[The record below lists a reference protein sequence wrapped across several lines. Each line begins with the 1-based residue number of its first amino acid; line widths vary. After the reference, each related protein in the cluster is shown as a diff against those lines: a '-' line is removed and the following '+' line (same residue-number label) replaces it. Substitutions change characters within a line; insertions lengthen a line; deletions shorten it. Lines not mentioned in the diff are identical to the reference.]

1 MTNLVQLDASRS
13 GARERVLES
22 AYELFSRR
30 AVRDVGVD
38 EIIGRAGV
46 AKATFY
52 RHFPGKDDLVLAFLV
67 LREER
72 WTFGFVEAEARRRG
86 ATPEEQLLA
95 IFDVFDEWFRTDDF
109 EACSFINI
117 LLEMGNGHAV
127 GSASTRH
134 LATIRTVVRKLA
146 DEAGLREPEEFAHSW
161 HILMKGSIVAAA
173 EGDADAASRAQSI
186 ARLLIDDYR

>member
-1 MTNLVQLDASRS
+1 MTNLVQLDASQS

-52 RHFPGKDDLVLAFLV
+52 RHFPGKDDLVLAFLE

-86 ATPEEQLLA
+86 ETPEEQLLA
-95 IFDVFDEWFRTDDF
+95 VFDVFDEWFRTDDF

-146 DEAGLREPEEFAHSW
+146 EEAGLREPEEFAHSW
-161 HILMKGSIVAAA
+161 HILMKGSIVSAA
-173 EGDADAASRAQSI
+173 EGDVDAARRAQAM
-186 ARLLIDDYR
+186 ARLLIADYR